1 MRKAIACFCFLS
13 LVLCLGTF
21 HAHGAGKEI
30 KIGVIYPLTGPAAST
45 GQVLLEGV
53 KLAADIINNKYNL
66 NMPLAK
72 TEGLPNLG
80 GAKIVIVSGD
90 HQAKPD
96 VGMAEAERL
105 ITQEKVVALIG
116 AYHSAVT
123 ATASQAAERYG
134 IPFVNGDSTSP
145 TLTGKGVPVVLQ
157 DHPERPVV
165 RRELL
170 PVPQ

>member
-1 MRKAIACFCFLS
+1 MRKAIACFCLFS
-13 LVLCLGTF
+13 TVLF
-21 HAHGAGKEI
+21 FAAFPVSAAEKDI

-72 TEGLPNLG
+72 GEGLPNLG

-96 VGMAEAERL
+96 VGMA
-105 ITQEKVVALIG
+105 
-116 AYHSAVT
+116 
-123 ATASQAAERYG
+123 
-134 IPFVNGDSTSP
+134 
-145 TLTGKGVPVVLQ
+145 
-157 DHPERPVV
+157 
-165 RRELL
+165 
-170 PVPQ
+170 